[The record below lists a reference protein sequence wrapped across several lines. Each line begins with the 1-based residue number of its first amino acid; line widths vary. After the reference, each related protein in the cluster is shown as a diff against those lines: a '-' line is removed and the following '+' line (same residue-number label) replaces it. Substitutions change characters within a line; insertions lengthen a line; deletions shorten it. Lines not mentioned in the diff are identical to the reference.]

1 MERGSHERAYRP
13 RHIGQSIGV
22 VRSGI
27 VAGILIT
34 IGTDMV
40 VHAIA
45 VVPPWDQP
53 IGDKPLAKAYRT
65 VYGVAGSYAGERH
78 APDRAGRSWRAALWT
93 LP

>member
-13 RHIGQSIGV
+13 RHISQSIGV
-22 VRSGI
+22 VRTGI

-45 VVPPWDQP
+45 VPPWDQP
-53 IGDKPLAKAYRT
+53 IGDKPLAKVHRT
-65 VYGVAGSYAGERH
+65 V
-78 APDRAGRSWRAALWT
+78 
-93 LP
+93 